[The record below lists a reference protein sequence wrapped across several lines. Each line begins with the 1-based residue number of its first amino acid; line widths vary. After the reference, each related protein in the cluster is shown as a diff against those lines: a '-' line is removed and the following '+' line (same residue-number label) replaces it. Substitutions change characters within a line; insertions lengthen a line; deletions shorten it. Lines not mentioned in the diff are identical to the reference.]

1 MRENRM
7 RERKKHRKETQYLA
21 GLLICSLAC
30 CCSTGL
36 FNHHA
41 SSHGV
46 NLSENV
52 ARLAALERQ
61 DPTGF
66 QITEETQEPDVPA
79 ILPPPDLDP
88 EAEREKILALSDWDR
103 GEIYR
108 WFQPAAILGD
118 SIAQATQEYGWLDD
132 SQVFAKIG
140 TSISTSQD
148 LIQQAIDKNPQVVF
162 LCFGLNDLE
171 AFRSDVDHFIEEYT
185 ACIQQVQTALPQA
198 TIYVHALFPPD
209 SSVSKGF
216 YDYLDTYNQR
226 LKELCTQLQVHY
238 LDSSFILDAKPEL
251 YDADGIHPVSA
262 FYPLWLT
269 YLADVTGLSYEQE

>member
-1 MRENRM
+1 MRENRI
-7 RERKKHRKETQYLA
+7 RERKKQRREQQYLA
-21 GLLICSLAC
+21 GLLVCSLAC

-41 SSHGV
+41 SSKGV
-46 NLSENV
+46 DLSENL
-52 ARLAALERQ
+52 ARLTALEQ
-61 DPTGF
+61 QNPADF
-66 QITEETQEPDVPA
+66 QIEEIPVETYVP
-79 ILPPPDLDP
+79 ILPPPDFDL

-108 WFQPAAILGD
+108 WYQPAAILGD
-118 SIAQATQEYGWLDD
+118 SIAQATLEYGWLDD

-148 LIQQAIDKNPQVVF
+148 LIQQAIDKNPKVVF
-162 LCFGLNDLE
+162 LSFGLNDLE
-171 AFRSDVDHFIEEYT
+171 AFGSDVDHFIREYT
-185 ACIQQVQTALPQA
+185 GCIQQVQSALPQA
-198 TIYVHALFPPD
+198 AIYVHALFPPD
-209 SSVSKGF
+209 DSVSKSF
-216 YDYLDTYNQR
+216 YQYLDTYNER
-226 LKELCTQLQVHY
+226 LEELCAQLQVHY
-238 LDSSFILDAKPEL
+238 IDSSFILNAKPKL